1 VPFGALSEI
10 NPSTFCKVIF
20 ALEETAALSAPFE
33 IAKVWQFEREEFN
46 HHPHAVKEPRMRELF
61 NVITFKRDSTYIL
74 TEADAHCPKRL
85 KFMTV
90 S

>member
-1 VPFGALSEI
+1 MPFGALSEI

-46 HHPHAVKEPRMRELF
+46 HPQMRELF

-74 TEADAHCPKRL
+74 SEADAHCPKR
-85 KFMTV
+85 
-90 S
+90 